1 VSTIRDVARH
11 AEVGV
16 GTVSR
21 YLNGSSVK
29 PKTAQRID
37 AAIEDL
43 SFVANRAARGLAR
56 GRVPTIGVLLPFV
69 TSPSALERMRGIIE
83 HARDTGLPVSIF
95 DVEQPHHVDEHIDAM
110 CHDLRPEALLVVSIR
125 LSDAQLA
132 TLEQAQIHPVFL
144 DVEQPGHPMVTVDD
158 VEGGRIATRHL
169 IDLGHRRIA
178 FVGDH
183 EHTSRLGFTSSARRR
198 HGYAEV
204 LAAAGIEVPAA
215 YAALGEHGA
224 DPAAD
229 STRALMALDQPPT
242 AIFAASDTQAL
253 GVLRAAREIGLR
265 VPEDLSVIG
274 FDDIESAHWS
284 GLTTVRQP
292 LREMSGQAM
301 ELVTDLMR
309 SRTPEPLQREGR
321 LELVT
326 RGTTAAP
333 AAG

>member
-1 VSTIRDVARH
+1 
-11 AEVGV
+11 
-16 GTVSR
+16 
-21 YLNGSSVK
+21 
-29 PKTAQRID
+29 
-37 AAIEDL
+37 
-43 SFVANRAARGLAR
+43 
-56 GRVPTIGVLLPFV
+56 
-69 TSPSALERMRGIIE
+69 
-83 HARDTGLPVSIF
+83 
-95 DVEQPHHVDEHIDAM
+95 
-110 CHDLRPEALLVVSIR
+110 
-125 LSDAQLA
+125 
-132 TLEQAQIHPVFL
+132 VFL

>member
-21 YLNGSSVK
+21 YLNGAPVK
-29 PKTAQRID
+29 PKTAARID
-37 AAIEDL
+37 AAITEL
-43 SFVANRAARGLAR
+43 AFVTNRAARGLAR

-69 TSPSALERMRGIIE
+69 TSPSAMERVRGIIE
-83 HARDTGLPVSIF
+83 HARPTGLPVSIF
-95 DVEQPHHVDEHIDAM
+95 DVEQPHQLDEHVHAM
-110 CHDLRPEALLVVSIR
+110 CHDLRPEALLVVSLHLGDEHLAALEASR
-125 LSDAQLA
+125 L
-132 TLEQAQIHPVFL
+132 EPVFL
-144 DVEQPGHPMVTVDD
+144 DVEQPGRPMVTVDD

-169 IDLGHRRIA
+169 LDLGHERIA

-183 EHTSRLGFTSSARRR
+183 ESSSLAFTSSARRR
-198 HGYAEV
+198 RGYAEV
-204 LAAAGIEVPAA
+204 LTEAGVSVPDT
-215 YAALGEHGA
+215 YTALGLHGA
-224 DPAAD
+224 DPAAA
-229 STRALMALDQPPT
+229 STQELLSGDQPPT

-253 GVLRAAREIGLR
+253 GAMRAAREMGLR

-301 ELVTDLMR
+301 EMVQDLMQGC
-309 SRTPEPLQREGR
+309 TPDPLQRTGA
-321 LELVT
+321 LELVA
-326 RGTTAAP
+326 RGTTAP
-333 AAG
+333 PR